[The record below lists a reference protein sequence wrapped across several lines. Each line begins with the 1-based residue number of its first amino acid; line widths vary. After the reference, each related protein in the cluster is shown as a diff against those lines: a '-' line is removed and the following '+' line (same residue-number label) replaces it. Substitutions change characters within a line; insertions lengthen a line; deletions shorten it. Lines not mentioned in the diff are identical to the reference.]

1 MGYKVVTEL
10 AISSYYWPKSVFKK
24 INGL

>member
-10 AISSYYWPKSVFKK
+10 AISSY
-24 INGL
+24 